1 MTITIDRKRKE
12 SIEVFPKIDDFIN
25 FLKSEYNNINFEN
38 DNIKSSIFKIYNRLL
53 EEDGNVKYL
62 RFSRWLP
69 KQFEFKHSNKFSLPF
84 WIERGFTELDYRE
97 FTNSIFKERSNT
109 LKNYTKNLSDSL
121 FVYDKDYSNIYRFNT
136 IQFELNLKPNCNLC
150 NSELILKKSEKNNN
164 KVYLIK
170 SCSNKNCKSKSNS
183 KDIKWKAFLPIDKY
197 KDLKSNLK
205 KVKRS
210 FSKEFWIKK
219 GYTEKEAIDKVFEIQ
234 SSNSRK
240 FKGKRTGKSKE
251 KLREK
256 GYSDEDIR
264 ITCLSQWNLEYWI
277 RNGYSKE
284 ESKQKVYEIQ
294 SYAARHVDYDKRLL
308 PSNIE
313 YWLNKG
319 FSEIEAKKKVTE
331 SQKTFSKDICIE
343 KWGYERGLE
352 IFNKRQ
358 EKWFKSL
365 IDNENIFIGYSKI
378 SQEIFKKI
386 EESINGEFLYAEK
399 GGELKIKK
407 EKGGY
412 YFYDFTDIKNKKII
426 EYNGDMYHANPSKYK
441 ADEYPHP
448 FRKNITSKEIWNKDF
463 KKIKTAEDN
472 GFEVLVI
479 WDSEYR
485 YKGLENKQKVIQKC
499 INFLTK

>member
-12 SIEVFPKIDDFIN
+12 SIEVFPTIDDFIKL
-25 FLKSEYNNINFEN
+25 LKSEYNNINFEN
-38 DNIKSSIFKIYNRLL
+38 DDIKSSIIAIYNKLL
-53 EEDGNVKYL
+53 IEEGNVKYL

-69 KQFEFKHSNKFSLPF
+69 KQFGFKHSNKFSLPF
-84 WIERGFTELDYRE
+84 WIERGFTEKEYKE
-97 FTNSIFKERSNT
+97 FTDDIFKERSNT
-109 LKNYTKNLSDSL
+109 LKNYAKNLSDSIYI
-121 FVYDKDYSNIYRFNT
+121 YDEDYSNIYKFNT
-136 IQFELNLKPNCNLC
+136 SLFELNEKPICNLC
-150 NSELILKKSEKNNN
+150 EYDLILKKSEKNNK
-164 KVYLIK
+164 KVYIIK
-170 SCSNKNCKSKSNS
+170 GCSNKQCESKSKD
-183 KDIKWKAFLPIDKY
+183 KDIKWRAFLPEYKY
-197 KDLKSNLK
+197 NELKNNLK
-205 KVKRS
+205 EVKRS
-210 FSKEFWIKK
+210 FSKDFWIKN
-219 GYTEKEAIDKVFEIQ
+219 GYSEEYAIKKVFEIQ
-234 SSNSRK
+234 SSNSKK
-240 FKGKRTGKSKE
+240 FKGKRTGKSKD
-251 KLREK
+251 KLKEK
-256 GYSDEDIR
+256 GYTDEEIR

-277 RNGYSKE
+277 RNGYSEE

-294 SYAARHVDYDKRLL
+294 SYAAKHVDYEKRLL
-308 PSNIE
+308 PSNLE

-319 FSEIEAKKKVTE
+319 FSESEAKKKVTE
-331 SQKTFSKDICIE
+331 SQTTFSKDICIE

-426 EYNGDMYHANPSKYK
+426 EYNGDMYHANPLKYK
-441 ADEYPHP
+441 ANEYPHP
-448 FRKNITSKEIWNKDF
+448 FRKNITSKEIWDKDF

-479 WDSEYR
+479 WDSDYR

-499 INFLTK
+499 INFLKK